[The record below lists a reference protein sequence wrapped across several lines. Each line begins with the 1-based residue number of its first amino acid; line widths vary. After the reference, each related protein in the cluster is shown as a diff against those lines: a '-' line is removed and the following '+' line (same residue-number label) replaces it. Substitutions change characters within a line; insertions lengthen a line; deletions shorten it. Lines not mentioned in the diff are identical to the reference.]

1 MSFFAGLFV
10 ASSMVKAYS
19 TVYEGF
25 AMKAYYDAQ
34 AAMSQVKY
42 KSLKLQAK
50 EEGIRA
56 MEAMNE
62 NLSTLIARGAAGGTL
77 TMDGSNLITQF
88 ITHRTGVEDVFTAR
102 INEELQQNLG
112 VIEFNSL
119 RRAGKLSKKYG
130 YINAVGQLGMDVA
143 SAYGTGLFDKDL
155 TTQVKKGVGTK
166 WQQINRPYQNPFT
179 GMQTG
184 SIY

>member
-1 MSFFAGLFV
+1 
-10 ASSMVKAYS
+10 
-19 TVYEGF
+19 
-25 AMKAYYDAQ
+25 
-34 AAMSQVKY
+34 
-42 KSLKLQAK
+42 
-50 EEGIRA
+50 
-56 MEAMNE
+56 
-62 NLSTLIARGAAGGTL
+62 
-77 TMDGSNLITQF
+77 MDGSNLITQF

-119 RRAGKLSKKYG
+119 RRAGKLAKKYG

-166 WQQINRPYQNPFT
+166 WQQINRPYHNPFT